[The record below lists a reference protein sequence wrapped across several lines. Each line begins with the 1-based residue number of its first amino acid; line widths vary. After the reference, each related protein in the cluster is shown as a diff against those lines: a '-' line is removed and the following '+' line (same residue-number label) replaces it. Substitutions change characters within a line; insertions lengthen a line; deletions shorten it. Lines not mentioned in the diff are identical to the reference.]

1 MSLAEFNRG
10 LSSQEIEYHRER
22 ARSEQLKE
30 QHRRWDD
37 SFMILRPSNDQLPT
51 IEERFKLWKENG
63 TH

>member
-10 LSSQEIEYHRER
+10 MSSREIEYHRER
-22 ARSEQLKE
+22 ALSEQLKE

-37 SFMILRPSNDQLPT
+37 SFMILRPANDQLPGM
-51 IEERFKLWKENG
+51 EERFKLWTENG